1 MFNGCSSLVDIKNLQ
16 NWDVSKG
23 ENFESMFCQCSKSLN
38 IKDIKKWKISK
49 SKFKSLLSEK

>member
-1 MFNGCSSLVDIKNLQ
+1 
-16 NWDVSKG
+16 
-23 ENFESMFCQCSKSLN
+23 MFCQCSKSLN